1 MKNNPGGAIN
11 ALTEVTTREDG
22 GFCRTALQ
30 LKEGEASSVDVLF
43 PNGDLMCRLTITAC
57 EKHDWGNVDVVL
69 FTEDTPKEE
78 RKVGTAKA
86 WLGGAL
92 VLYECLPPCSLI
104 AVDIRGPN
112 FKEDKGEMG
121 TTFNKEINK

>member
-11 ALTEVTTREDG
+11 ALTEVTSREDG

-30 LKEGEASSVDVLF
+30 LKEGEVSSIDVLS
-43 PNGDLMCRLTITAC
+43 PGGNLICRLVITAC
-57 EKHDWGNVDVVL
+57 EKHNWGNVGVVL
-69 FTEDTPKEE
+69 FTKDTPKEE

-86 WLGGAL
+86 WFEGDP
-92 VLYECLPPCSLI
+92 VLNERLPQCSLI

-112 FKEDKGEMG
+112 FKEEE
-121 TTFNKEINK
+121 TQ